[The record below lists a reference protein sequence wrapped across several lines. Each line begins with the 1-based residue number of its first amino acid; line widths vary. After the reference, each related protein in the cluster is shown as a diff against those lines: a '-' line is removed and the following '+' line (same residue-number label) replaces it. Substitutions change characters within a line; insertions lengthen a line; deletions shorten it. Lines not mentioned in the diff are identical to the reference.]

1 MNETSDPVEKIS
13 FKKWCANNPVEV
25 IASSLTIV
33 LTLIVFFQV
42 LFRYALHSPLD
53 WSEELAMF
61 LFQWCVYIGAA
72 IAVRR
77 GFHYHLDLLTK
88 RLPVRLKEIAALL
101 SSVCVFITSYIML
114 YYGIKM
120 MMMVHV
126 QSYPVMK
133 FSMAYGYLPIP
144 IAGILILV
152 YQLQIFIQQLKA
164 LRRR

>member
-1 MNETSDPVEKIS
+1 MNEMSAIS
-13 FKKWCANNPVEV
+13 ENVSFARWCLKNPVEV
-25 IASSLTIV
+25 IGSGLTIV

-77 GFHYHLDLLTK
+77 GFHYHLDLVTK
-88 RLPVRLKEIAALL
+88 RFPDRLKALPALL
-101 SSVCVFITSYIML
+101 TNVCIFITSYIMI

-120 MMMVHV
+120 MIMVHV

-144 IAGILILV
+144 ISGTLILI
-152 YQLQIFIQQLKA
+152 YQVQIFARQLGA
-164 LRRR
+164 FRRR

>member
-1 MNETSDPVEKIS
+1 MNETLAKKEKMN
-13 FKKWCANNPVEV
+13 FAKWCVKNPVEV
-25 IASSLTIV
+25 IGSALTIA

-42 LFRYALHSPLD
+42 LFRYAFHSPID

-77 GFHYHLDLLTK
+77 GFHYHLDILTK
-88 RLPVRLKEIAALL
+88 RFPDPLKKLMAVLASACI
-101 SSVCVFITSYIML
+101 FITSYIMVV
-114 YYGIKM
+114 YGIKM
-120 MMMVHV
+120 MLMVQV

-144 IAGILILV
+144 VSGILISFF
-152 YQLQIFIQQLKA
+152 QIQIFIQQLKA
-164 LRRR
+164 FGGR

>member
-1 MNETSDPVEKIS
+1 MNDASTPSESNS
-13 FKKWCANNPVEV
+13 FARWCLKNPVEV
-25 IASSLTIV
+25 IGSGLTIA

-42 LFRYALHSPLD
+42 LFRYTLHSPLD

-77 GFHYHLDLLTK
+77 GFHYHLDLATK
-88 RLPVRLKEIAALL
+88 RFPDRLKALMAL
-101 SSVCVFITSYIML
+101 MTSVCIFITSYIMIF
-114 YYGIKM
+114 YGVKM
-120 MMMVHV
+120 MIMVHV

-144 IAGILILV
+144 ISGTLILI
-152 YQLQIFIQQLKA
+152 YQFQIFTRQLNA
-164 LRRR
+164 FRRR

>member
-1 MNETSDPVEKIS
+1 MNEISAPLENIS
-13 FKKWCANNPVEV
+13 FKKWCAHNPVEV
-25 IASSLTIV
+25 IASGLTIV

-42 LFRYALHSPLD
+42 LFRYAFHSPLD

-77 GFHYHLDLLTK
+77 GFHYHLDLVTK
-88 RLPVRLKEIAALL
+88 RLPVRLKEIATLL
-101 SSVCVFITSYIML
+101 SSVCVFITGYIMI
-114 YYGIKM
+114 YYGVKM

-144 IAGILILV
+144 ISGILILI
-152 YQLQIFIQQLKA
+152 YQLPIFIQQLKA
-164 LRRR
+164 LGRR

>member
-1 MNETSDPVEKIS
+1 MNETLATKEEMN
-13 FKKWCANNPVEV
+13 FAKWCIKNPVEV
-25 IASSLTIV
+25 IGSALTIA

-42 LFRYALHSPLD
+42 LFRYAFHSPID

-77 GFHYHLDLLTK
+77 GFHYHLDLLTQ
-88 RLPVRLKEIAALL
+88 RVPDCLKKSMALL
-101 SSVCVFITSYIML
+101 ASVCIFATSYVMVV
-114 YYGIKM
+114 YGIKM
-120 MMMVHV
+120 MMMVQV

-144 IAGILILV
+144 VAGILISIF
-152 YQLQIFIQQLKA
+152 QISIFIQQIKA
-164 LRRR
+164 FGRR

>member
-1 MNETSDPVEKIS
+1 MNDTSTPSDSNS
-13 FKKWCANNPVEV
+13 FARWCWKNPVEV
-25 IASSLTIV
+25 IGSVLTIA

-42 LFRYALHSPLD
+42 LFRYTLHSPLD

-77 GFHYHLDLLTK
+77 GFHYHLDLATK
-88 RLPVRLKEIAALL
+88 RFPDRLKMLMTL
-101 SSVCVFITSYIML
+101 MTSVCIFITSYIMI
-114 YYGIKM
+114 YYGVKM
-120 MMMVHV
+120 MIMVHV

-144 IAGILILV
+144 ISGALILI
-152 YQLQIFIQQLKA
+152 YQFQIFTRQLNA
-164 LRRR
+164 FRRR

>member
-1 MNETSDPVEKIS
+1 MNDTPTPSNSNS
-13 FKKWCANNPVEV
+13 FTRWCLKNPVEV
-25 IASSLTIV
+25 IGSVLTIA

-42 LFRYALHSPLD
+42 LFRYTLHSPLD

-77 GFHYHLDLLTK
+77 GFHYHLDLVTK
-88 RLPVRLKEIAALL
+88 RFPDRLKALMTL
-101 SSVCVFITSYIML
+101 MTSVCIFVTSYIMI
-114 YYGIKM
+114 YYGVKM
-120 MMMVHV
+120 MIMVHV

-144 IAGILILV
+144 ISGALILI
-152 YQLQIFIQQLKA
+152 YQFQIFTRQLNA
-164 LRRR
+164 FRRR